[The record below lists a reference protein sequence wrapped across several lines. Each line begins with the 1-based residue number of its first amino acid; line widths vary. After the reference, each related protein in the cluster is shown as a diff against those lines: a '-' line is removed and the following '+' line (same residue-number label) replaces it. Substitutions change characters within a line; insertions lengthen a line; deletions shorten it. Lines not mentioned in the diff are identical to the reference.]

1 MPSITS
7 PSTSAAAADSWSDRL
22 LAALAES
29 ADGVLLVDRGGGCS
43 VATPRARALLET
55 DAALDGVADWNGW
68 PATAR
73 EAVRP
78 AVAGAAASGRP
89 TATRTCPAFH
99 GRPLAVRATPA
110 GDAFLVTVSE
120 APDDPLDRE
129 AATTLDRLPDV
140 VLRYDR
146 EGVIRYVN
154 AAIVA
159 ATGQPL
165 SHFIGQRADATG
177 MAPAISSRFAAAR
190 ATVFASGQPVTF
202 EIRRATPL
210 GERCIEYRMVPERDA
225 GGTIVTALAI
235 GRDVTDTR
243 ERTRELRE
251 SEARYRSLVEATSQI
266 VWHTGPRGEIRAH
279 DNGDFIAFTRAPD
292 STERR
297 DELDWL
303 ASVHADD
310 RARVEAE
317 WLGAVA
323 AQRPY
328 ESHYRLRRGT
338 DGQWRHTIARG
349 VPVRDAKGDVVEW
362 VGTVTD
368 VTEQVALETALRESE
383 RRMATLL
390 SNLPGMAYRMR
401 DDEHWSAE
409 FASEGAL
416 ALTGHA
422 PEAFESPDGVSF
434 AQIIHPED
442 LDRVRAV
449 TNGAVAAGHPFTI
462 TYRIVRADGAVRWVW
477 EQGREVPRDA
487 AAGSRMLEGLIV
499 DVTDR
504 EEARVALEAERARLE
519 EAQRIAHLGSWELD
533 FRGGGHVVSDEALR
547 VLGTGPEA
555 RRDPL
560 GTFVSLVTPEDRA
573 AVDARIAQ
581 VRAGERAWTAGRY
594 VIERPD
600 GERRVV
606 QMRSAWTHDE
616 HGALVSGRGTLQDV
630 TDVVEGEA
638 RLARQQALLEESQ
651 RLAHVGSWEWDRRT
665 DRLTWS
671 DEMYRLVGM
680 APDAGAE
687 PRRFADIVHL
697 DDMEAVLARFREA
710 LATAQTIELEH
721 RLLRADGS
729 AIAVHARTRMIT
741 DEAGVVVRVVG
752 SVQDV
757 SEHRAAQA
765 ALRLSQEQQ
774 VALLQSIP
782 DAAWLKD
789 VDGRYLA
796 LNEAAWRARGMEP
809 AAVIGRTAPDLF
821 APELAADRL
830 AHDRAVLEGGRPM
843 LVEHQDI
850 GPDGARRWYETI
862 KAPYYDAAGA
872 VAGIV
877 GIARDITARRQLE
890 EQVRQSQKMDALG
903 LLAGSVAHDF
913 NNLLSAIIGGTEL
926 ARLEVPDGTQL
937 AQDLDDVR
945 HAAQRGAQL
954 TRQLL
959 AFSRKQ
965 VSQSRPLDL
974 RDTVR
979 DSAKLLRRLL
989 PEDVA
994 LDVTVGDGADA
1005 PSAGDAPLVV
1015 RADAGQLEQV
1025 LMNLV
1030 VNARDAVVAKREAH
1044 RQAAGGPLSASA
1056 SDVADQAPPVDVVT
1070 IAVARVVLAPGD
1082 PRLARRGADPLPP
1095 GAYAM
1100 LTVRDSG
1107 VGMDAST
1114 RARAFEPFFTTKP
1127 PGRGT
1132 GLGLATVLGIVE
1144 QSGGTV
1150 QLHAAP
1156 GAGAAFTIVLPLI
1169 EGPADVVAVG
1179 TRTALPGG
1187 TETVLLV
1194 EDEAA
1199 VRETA
1204 TRILERHGYQVL
1216 AARHGGDALLAWAD
1230 HAATV
1235 DVVVTDLR
1243 MPAVDGK
1250 TLIACLRAEQ
1260 PALPIVVMSG
1270 YASGKDPEERV
1281 LLEREVF
1288 LTKPFSAESLLQ
1300 QVRAALDGAERRG

>member
-1 MPSITS
+1 V
-7 PSTSAAAADSWSDRL
+7 
-22 LAALAES
+22 LAALGES
-29 ADGVLLVDRGGGCS
+29 VDGVLLVDRDGGCAF
-43 VATPRARALLET
+43 ATPRAGALLEATGLEALT
-55 DAALDGVADWNGW
+55 DWDAW

-78 AVAGAAASGRP
+78 AVTGAASSGRP
-89 TATRTCPAFH
+89 TATRTCPAFR

-110 GDAFLVTVSE
+110 GDAFLVTIAE
-120 APDDPLDRE
+120 ASDDPLDRE
-129 AATTLDRLPDV
+129 AATTLDQLPDV

-146 EGVIRYVN
+146 AGVIRYVN
-154 AAIVA
+154 AAIVG
-159 ATGQPL
+159 ATGRPQ

-177 MAPAISSRFAAAR
+177 MAPELSARFAAAR
-190 ATVFASGQPVTF
+190 ATVFQTGQPVTF
-202 EIRRATPL
+202 EIRRVTAA
-210 GERCIEYRMVPERDA
+210 GDRCIEYRMVPERDA
-225 GGTIVTALAI
+225 EGRVVTALAL
-235 GRDVTDTR
+235 GRDVTEAR
-243 ERTRELRE
+243 EATRELRE
-251 SEARYRSLVEATSQI
+251 SEARYRSLVEATTQI
-266 VWHTGPRGEIRAH
+266 VWHTGPRGEILAR
-279 DNGDFIAFTRAPD
+279 DNGNFIAFTTPAEQREAL
-292 STERR
+292 R
-297 DELDWL
+297 ELNWL
-303 ASVHADD
+303 ESVHPDD
-310 RARVEAE
+310 RARVAAE
-317 WLGAVA
+317 WQHAVETE
-323 AQRPY
+323 RPY
-328 ESHYRLRRGT
+328 ESHYRLRRA
-338 DGQWRHTIARG
+338 DGQWRHTLARG
-349 VPVRDAKGDVVEW
+349 VPVRDAGGRVVEW

-368 VTEQVALETALRESE
+368 VTEQVALEAALRLSE

-401 DDEHWSAE
+401 DDEFWTTE
-409 FASEGAL
+409 FVSEGVL
-416 ALTGHA
+416 ALTGYP
-422 PEAFESPDGVSF
+422 PEALVGGKEVSF
-434 AQIIHPED
+434 VDVIHPD
-442 LDRVRAV
+442 DRQRVRD
-449 TNGAVAAGHPFTI
+449 VANAAIAQGQPFTI
-462 TYRIVRADGAVRWVW
+462 TYRIVRADGAVRWIW
-477 EQGREVPRDA
+477 EQGREVPRDDA
-487 AAGSRMLEGLIV
+487 AEGSRPLEGLIV

-519 EAQRIAHLGSWELD
+519 EAQRIAHVGSWEID
-533 FRGGGHVVSDEALR
+533 FRGGRHVVSDEILR
-547 VLGTGPEA
+547 VLGTGPETRA
-555 RRDPL
+555 DPFGVFL
-560 GTFVSLVTPEDRA
+560 SRVVPEDRP
-573 AVDARIAQ
+573 AVEARMAQ
-581 VRAGERAWTAGRY
+581 ARAGATSWTAGRY

-600 GERRVV
+600 GVRRVV
-606 QMRSAWTHDE
+606 QLRSAWTHDE
-616 HGALVSGRGTLQDV
+616 QGALVSGRGTLQDV

-651 RLAHVGSWEWDRRT
+651 RLAHVGSWEWDRTT

-671 DEMYRLVGM
+671 DEMFRLVGLT
-680 APDAGAE
+680 PGAGAT
-687 PRRFADIVHL
+687 PRRFAELVHPDDL
-697 DDMEAVLARFREA
+697 DAVLARFREA
-710 LATAQTIELEH
+710 LTTAQTLEMEH
-721 RLLRADGS
+721 RLVRADGAS
-729 AIAVHARTRMIT
+729 LVVHARTRMIT
-741 DEAGVVVRVVG
+741 DESGAVVRVVG

-757 SEHRAAQA
+757 TEHRAAQA

-774 VALLQSIP
+774 LALLQSIP

-789 VDGRYLA
+789 IDGRYLT
-796 LNEAAWRARGMEP
+796 LNEAAWRARGLEP
-809 AAVIGRTAPDLF
+809 AAVIGRRAPDLF
-821 APELAADRL
+821 PPERAADRL
-830 AHDRAVLEGGRPM
+830 AHDRAVLESGRPV
-843 LVEHQDI
+843 LIEHDEV
-850 GPDGARRWYETI
+850 GPDGSRRWYETI
-862 KAPYYDAAGA
+862 KAPYYDATGA
-872 VAGIV
+872 VAGTV
-877 GIARDITARRQLE
+877 GIARDITTRRQLE

-965 VSQSRPLDL
+965 VSQPRPLDL

-994 LDVTVGDGADA
+994 LDVTIGDDA
-1005 PSAGDAPLVV
+1005 TRPASAEVPLVV

-1030 VNARDAVVAKREAH
+1030 VNARDAVLAKREAQ
-1044 RQAAGGPLSASA
+1044 REARRGLPPAQLAAHAAAHEPT
-1056 SDVADQAPPVDVVT
+1056 PDVVT
-1070 IAVARVVLAPGD
+1070 IAAARAVLPAGD
-1082 PRLARRGADPLPP
+1082 PRLARRAAEALPP
-1095 GAYAM
+1095 GAYAT
-1100 LTVRDSG
+1100 LTVRDTG
-1107 VGMDAST
+1107 VGMDAAT
-1114 RARAFEPFFTTKP
+1114 RARVFEPFFTTKP
-1127 PGRGT
+1127 SGRGT

-1144 QSGGTV
+1144 QSGGAVHVDAT
-1150 QLHAAP
+1150 P

-1204 TRILERHGYQVL
+1204 TRILERHGYRVL

-1230 HAATV
+1230 HAASV

-1250 TLIACLRAEQ
+1250 TLVACLRAEQ

-1270 YASGKDPEERV
+1270 YASGKDPEERA
-1281 LLEREVF
+1281 LLERERFV
-1288 LTKPFSAESLLQ
+1288 TKPFSAESLLQ

>member
-1 MPSITS
+1 VTPSPLS
-7 PSTSAAAADSWSDRL
+7 PTTASPAERL
-22 LAALAES
+22 LVALAES
-29 ADGVLLVDRGGGCS
+29 ADGVLLVDRDGGCAF
-43 VATPRARALLET
+43 ATPRAGALLE
-55 DAALDGVADWNGW
+55 AEALDALTDWSAW

-78 AVAGAAASGRP
+78 AVAGAASTGRP

-110 GDAFLVTVSE
+110 GGAFLVTVAE

-146 EGVIRYVN
+146 DGVIRYVN

-159 ATGQPL
+159 ATGQPQ

-177 MAPAISSRFAAAR
+177 VAPEISARFAAAR
-190 ATVFASGQPVTF
+190 ATVFGTGQPATF
-202 EIRRATPL
+202 EIRRGTPH
-210 GERCIEYRMVPERDA
+210 GDRCIEYRMVPERDA
-225 GGTIVTALAI
+225 DGHVVTALAL
-235 GRDVTDTR
+235 GRDVTEAR
-243 ERTRELRE
+243 ETTRELRE
-251 SEARYRSLVEATSQI
+251 SEARYRSLVEATTQV
-266 VWHTGPRGEIRAH
+266 VWHTGPRGEILAR
-279 DNGDFIAFTRAPD
+279 DNGNFIAFTAGAGGGAI
-292 STERR
+292 T
-297 DELDWL
+297 ELDWL
-303 ASVHADD
+303 ESVHPDD

-317 WLGAVA
+317 WLGAVQ
-323 AQRPY
+323 AQVPY
-328 ESHYRLRRGT
+328 ESHYRLRRA

-349 VPVRDAKGDVVEW
+349 IPVRDAHGAVVEW

-368 VTEQVALETALRESE
+368 VTEQVALEAALRVSE

-401 DDEHWSAE
+401 DDDVWTTE
-409 FASEGAL
+409 FVSEGVL
-416 ALTGHA
+416 ALTGYA
-422 PEAFESPDGVSF
+422 PEAFMGDDGMTFVRV
-434 AQIIHPED
+434 IHPDD
-442 LDRVRAV
+442 LVHVRAV
-449 TNGAVAAGHPFTI
+449 ANEAVAEGRAFTI

-487 AAGSRMLEGLIV
+487 DDGPRLLEGLIV

-519 EAQRIAHLGSWELD
+519 EAQRIAHVGSWEID
-533 FRGGGHVVSDEALR
+533 FRGGRHVVSDEILR
-547 VLGTGPEA
+547 VLGTGPET
-555 RRDPL
+555 RLDPF
-560 GTFVSLVTPEDRA
+560 GTFVSLVTSEDRA
-573 AVDARIAQ
+573 ALDLRVAQ
-581 VRAGERAWTAGRY
+581 IRGGAASWTAGRY
-594 VIERPD
+594 TIQRPD
-600 GERRVV
+600 GVRRVV
-606 QMRSAWTHDE
+606 QMRSAWTYDE
-616 HGALVSGRGTLQDV
+616 QGALVSGRGTLQDV
-630 TDVVEGEA
+630 TDVVEGEV

-651 RLAHVGSWEWDRRT
+651 RLAHVGSWEWDRTT

-671 DEMYRLVGM
+671 DEMYRLVGQT
-680 APDAGAE
+680 PGPGAT
-687 PRRFADIVHL
+687 PRRFAELVHPDDL
-697 DDMEAVLARFREA
+697 DAVLARFRES
-710 LATAQTIELEH
+710 LSTAQTLEMEH
-721 RLLRADGS
+721 RLVRADGE
-729 AIAVHARTRMIT
+729 AIVVHARTRMVT
-741 DEAGVVVRVVG
+741 DESGTVVRVVG

-757 SEHRAAQA
+757 TEHRAAQA

-782 DAAWLKD
+782 DSAWLKD

-809 AAVIGRTAPDLF
+809 AAVIGRRAPDVF
-821 APELAADRL
+821 PPELAADRL
-830 AHDRAVLEGGRPM
+830 AHDRAVLENRRPM
-843 LVEHQDI
+843 LVEHEDVA
-850 GPDGARRWYETI
+850 PDGSRRWFETI
-862 KAPYYDAAGA
+862 KAPYYDAAGR

-890 EQVRQSQKMDALG
+890 EQLRQSQKMDALG

-965 VSQSRPLDL
+965 VSQPRPLDL
-974 RDTVR
+974 RETVR

-994 LDVTVGDGADA
+994 LDVSVGEGASAPAGGDG
-1005 PSAGDAPLVV
+1005 PLVV
-1015 RADAGQLEQV
+1015 RADAGQMEQV

-1030 VNARDAVVAKREAH
+1030 VNARDAVLAKREGQREGQRDAL
-1044 RQAAGGPLSASA
+1044 RASMRGPDSAREAAERT
-1056 SDVADQAPPVDVVT
+1056 PPADVVT
-1070 IAVARVVLAPGD
+1070 VAVTRAVLPAGD
-1082 PRLARRGADPLPP
+1082 PRLARRGAEPLPT

-1107 VGMDAST
+1107 AGMDAAT
-1114 RARAFEPFFTTKP
+1114 RSRVFEPFFTTKP
-1127 PGRGT
+1127 SGRGT

-1144 QSGGTV
+1144 QSGGAV
-1150 QLHAAP
+1150 HVDAAP

-1179 TRTALPGG
+1179 TRTVLRGG

-1194 EDEAA
+1194 EDESA

-1204 TRILERHGYQVL
+1204 TRILERHGYRVL
-1216 AARHGGDALLAWAD
+1216 SARHGGDALMAWAD

-1270 YASGKDPEERV
+1270 YASGKDPEERA

-1288 LTKPFSAESLLQ
+1288 LTKPFSAETLLQ
-1300 QVRAALDGAERRG
+1300 QVRAALDGAERRS